1 MWHYVLNHLYKH
13 LITFGLIIVVGFSL
27 LNTLYERLRGRWGL
41 RGMDDLAGLP
51 LAALLFTS
59 YLFVMTPV
67 INSVIRSAEYEADI
81 FGLNAAAQPDG
92 FAQAAL
98 DLSEYRKMEPGR
110 KRKMTREL
118 REQFDRA
125 SISIL
130 ANIGEGAGETA
141 RADKAR
147 LYEIAR
153 GSATETAT
161 LLDVMRIRSNIT
173 SEEYEQSANS

>member
-1 MWHYVLNHLYKH
+1 MGTEHFDH
-13 LITFGLIIVVGFSL
+13 
-27 LNTLYERLRGRWGL
+27 ERLEVYQI
-41 RGMDDLAGLP
+41 AK
-51 LAALLFTS
+51 LFLEGSQT
-59 YLFVMTPV
+59 FM
-67 INSVIRSAEYEADI
+67 
-81 FGLNAAAQPDG
+81 
-92 FAQAAL
+92 
-98 DLSEYRKMEPGR
+98 

-130 ANIGEGAGETA
+130 ANIGEGAGKTA

-161 LLDVMRIRSNIT
+161 LVDVMRIRSNIT
-173 SEEYEQSANS
+173 SEEYEQSPNS

>member
-1 MWHYVLNHLYKH
+1 MFRPEETKCSGAGPGSC
-13 LITFGLIIVVGFSL
+13 TFTGRGTGMGTEHFDH
-27 LNTLYERLRGRWGL
+27 ERLEVYQI
-41 RGMDDLAGLP
+41 AK
-51 LAALLFTS
+51 LFLEGSQT
-59 YLFVMTPV
+59 FM
-67 INSVIRSAEYEADI
+67 
-81 FGLNAAAQPDG
+81 
-92 FAQAAL
+92 
-98 DLSEYRKMEPGR
+98 

-130 ANIGEGAGETA
+130 ANIGEGAGKTA

-173 SEEYEQSANS
+173 SEEYEQSPNS

>member
-1 MWHYVLNHLYKH
+1 
-13 LITFGLIIVVGFSL
+13 
-27 LNTLYERLRGRWGL
+27 
-41 RGMDDLAGLP
+41 
-51 LAALLFTS
+51 
-59 YLFVMTPV
+59 
-67 INSVIRSAEYEADI
+67 
-81 FGLNAAAQPDG
+81 
-92 FAQAAL
+92 
-98 DLSEYRKMEPGR
+98 
-110 KRKMTREL
+110 MTREL

-130 ANIGEGAGETA
+130 ANIGEGAGKTA

-173 SEEYEQSANS
+173 SEEYEQSRQLLIRVVQMLSRLCGSPRAS